1 MAEPI
6 NRAMLRTTRAARGF
20 TQGQLAK
27 RASVTQ
33 ALISKLENGLTTDP
47 TPDTVAS
54 LAGALGYPESLLRAD
69 EQPYGLPPFHYRKR
83 ARMGVRALN
92 KIEADISIRQLH
104 LARMLRS
111 FEVGTE
117 REFPA
122 IDLDRDQWSPQKAAE
137 FLRGYWF
144 VPRGPIDNL
153 TEVVERGGAVV
164 IQVDFYTTL
173 LDALSIRRPGI
184 PPLVFMNSRMSGDRY
199 RFSLAHEL
207 AHLILHNQPE
217 TDDNMEAQADE
228 FAAEFLM
235 PMREIRPHLS
245 YPSLGKLARVKAHWK
260 VSVKSLIVQAHRLKL
275 ITPNQYIGLN
285 VNYSKA
291 GYGRNGEPYPIP
303 VEAPTILAF
312 IIQYHLNDLG
322 YSIGELARLLL
333 LEAKEFTEMYGPFSH
348 PTPGKPKLTLV
359 S

>member
-6 NRAMLRTTRAARGF
+6 NRAMLRMARAARGF

-27 RASVTQ
+27 RAGVTQ

-47 TPDTVAS
+47 TTDTVAS
-54 LAGALGYPESLLRAD
+54 LAIALGYPESLLRAD
-69 EQPYGLPPFHYRKR
+69 DRLRGLPPFHYRKR
-83 ARMGVRALN
+83 ARMGARILN
-92 KIEADISIRQLH
+92 KIEADINIRQLH

-111 FEVGTE
+111 FDLETE

-122 IDLDRDQWSPQKAAE
+122 VDLDKNQWTPQTAAE
-137 FLRGYWF
+137 FLRGYWL
-144 VPRGPIDNL
+144 VPRGPIENL
-153 TEVVERGGAVV
+153 TELVERTGVVV
-164 IQVDFYTTL
+164 IQIDFDTTL
-173 LDALSIRRPGI
+173 LDALSIRLPGM

-207 AHLILHNQPE
+207 AHLILHNNPE

-235 PMREIRPHLS
+235 PMKEIRPFIS
-245 YPSLGKLARVKAHWK
+245 YPSLSKLARVKAHWK
-260 VSVKSLIVQAHRLKL
+260 VSMKSLIVQAHRLKL
-275 ITPNQYIGLN
+275 ITPNQYTGLN

-303 VEAPTILAF
+303 VEVPTTLTSM
-312 IIQYHLNDLG
+312 IQYHLNDLG
-322 YSIGELARLLL
+322 YSGAELASLLL
-333 LEAKEFTEMYGPFSH
+333 LETKEFMEMYGPFDA
-348 PTPGKPKLTLV
+348 PIPGRPKLTLV